1 MTLTQWFLSLL
12 NHIGLEREKK
22 IEVVLNFMKSDKSNG
37 SNRFIYPCIP

>member
-37 SNRFIYPCIP
+37 SNRFI